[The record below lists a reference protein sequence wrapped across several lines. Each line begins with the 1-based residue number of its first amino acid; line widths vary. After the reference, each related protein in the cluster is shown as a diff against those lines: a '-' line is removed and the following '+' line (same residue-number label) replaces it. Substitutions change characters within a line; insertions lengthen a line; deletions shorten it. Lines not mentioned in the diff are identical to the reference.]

1 MSIGYKDN
9 LLSTILAKDG
19 KCEFPINFDYST
31 PQLTLMPEMFSYNNE
46 RKYQTLIPLMKT
58 SHLIDDDLKDKLNKC
73 ALDFFSGKQS
83 NRTSDVTISK
93 LVVSREASPGLSLSN
108 ISIVQPDDIVKSKI
122 DTPSSPSSPC
132 SPGINKSTKAVM
144 KLKPTKTNTTG
155 QRTRHFCKIC
165 STGFTTSGHLSRH
178 NRIHTGEKN
187 HICPHE
193 GCGQRFSRHDNCN
206 QHYRTHANKKKRNWK
221 RRETSS

>member
-1 MSIGYKDN
+1 MSVSYKDK
-9 LLSTILAKDG
+9 LISTTLGKDG
-19 KCEFPINFDYST
+19 KCEFPMSFDYSSS
-31 PQLTLMPEMFSYNNE
+31 QITLMPEMFSYNNE

-58 SHLIDDDLKDKLNKC
+58 SHLIDDGLKDKLNKC
-73 ALDFFSGKQS
+73 ALDFFSGKKA
-83 NRTSDVTISK
+83 NRTSDMTISR
-93 LVVSREASPGLSLSN
+93 LTASREASPRLPLDNVNVVKTEN
-108 ISIVQPDDIVKSKI
+108 IEDIKSERCGSARVGKA
-122 DTPSSPSSPC
+122 
-132 SPGINKSTKAVM
+132 TKAVM
-144 KLKPTKTNTTG
+144 KLKPTKANTTG

>member
-9 LLSTILAKDG
+9 LISTILAKDG
-19 KCEFPINFDYST
+19 KCDFPVNFDYSSS
-31 PQLTLMPEMFSYNNE
+31 QITLMPEMFSFNNE

-58 SHLIDDDLKDKLNKC
+58 SHLVDDDLKDKLNKC

-83 NRTSDVTISK
+83 NRTSDIIMSK
-93 LVVSREASPGLSLSN
+93 LTASKEASPESPLHNVNVVKMEN
-108 ISIVQPDDIVKSKI
+108 IDHIQPDVY
-122 DTPSSPSSPC
+122 SSAR
-132 SPGINKSTKAVM
+132 IKKSTKAVM
-144 KLKPTKTNTTG
+144 KLKPTKAHSTG

>member
-1 MSIGYKDN
+1 
-9 LLSTILAKDG
+9 
-19 KCEFPINFDYST
+19 
-31 PQLTLMPEMFSYNNE
+31 MPEIFSFSNE

-73 ALDFFSGKQS
+73 AFDFFSGKQA
-83 NRTSDVTISK
+83 NKTSDTTISK
-93 LVVSREASPGLSLSN
+93 LTASRRTSPRLSLETINRVKEEN
-108 ISIVQPDDIVKSKI
+108 IADGRSDIR
-122 DTPSSPSSPC
+122 DP
-132 SPGINKSTKAVM
+132 NKVNHPTKAVM
-144 KLKPTKTNTTG
+144 KLKPTKTTTAG